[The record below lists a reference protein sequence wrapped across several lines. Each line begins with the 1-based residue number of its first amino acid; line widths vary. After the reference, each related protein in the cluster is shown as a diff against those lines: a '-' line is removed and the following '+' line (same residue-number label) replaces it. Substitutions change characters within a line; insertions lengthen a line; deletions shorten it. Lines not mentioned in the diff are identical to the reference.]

1 MERVIIFMA
10 KLSLSAISQLL
21 KLTERRIQQL
31 AKDEIIPKA
40 QRGEY
45 EMIPCVHGYIDYLK
59 AKIGREFTAE
69 DLAINRNRL
78 LKAQADLAEIE
89 KQKQEGELIAK
100 QEVKKNWLSILSVLK
115 SKLLSMPNKVAPVV
129 MTYKNVNEVKLIL
142 KDKIYETLHEIAG
155 ADLTK
160 DDKRNVRSRKIK
172 SKPIK
177 TTSDS
182 NNKQVGR

>member
-1 MERVIIFMA
+1 MA

-31 AKDEIIPKA
+31 AKDEVIPKA

-78 LKAQADLAEIE
+78 IKAQADLAEIE

-100 QEVKKNWLSILSVLK
+100 DEVKKNWLSILTVIK

-142 KDKIYETLHEIAG
+142 KDKIYDTLHEIAG

-160 DDKRNVRSRKIK
+160 DDKRNVRSSKVK

-177 TTSDS
+177 TAAKSIS
-182 NNKQVGR
+182 K

>member
-1 MERVIIFMA
+1 MA

-78 LKAQADLAEIE
+78 LKAQADLVEIE

-100 QEVKKNWLSILSVLK
+100 QEVKKNWLSILSVIK

-142 KDKIYETLHEIAG
+142 KDKIYDTLHEIAG
-155 ADLTK
+155 ADLTQ
-160 DDKRNVRSRKIK
+160 DDKRNVRSRKVK

-177 TTSDS
+177 TSSDS

>member
-1 MERVIIFMA
+1 MA

-31 AKDEIIPKA
+31 AKDEVIPKA

-100 QEVKKNWLSILSVLK
+100 DEVKKNWLSILTVIK

-142 KDKIYETLHEIAG
+142 KDKIYDTLHEIAG
-155 ADLTK
+155 ADLTQ
-160 DDKRNVRSRKIK
+160 DDKRNVRRSKVK

-177 TTSDS
+177 TSSES

>member
-1 MERVIIFMA
+1 MA

-100 QEVKKNWLSILSVLK
+100 QEVKKNWLSILSVIK

-142 KDKIYETLHEIAG
+142 KDKIYDTLHEIAG
-155 ADLTK
+155 ADLTQ
-160 DDKRNVRSRKIK
+160 DDKRNGRSHKVK

-177 TTSDS
+177 TSSDS

>member
-1 MERVIIFMA
+1 MA

-31 AKDEIIPKA
+31 AKDEVIPKA

-78 LKAQADLAEIE
+78 IKAQADLAEIE

-100 QEVKKNWLSILSVLK
+100 DEVKKNWLSILTVIK

-142 KDKIYETLHEIAG
+142 KDKIYDTLHEIAG

-160 DDKRNVRSRKIK
+160 DDKRNVRRSKVK
-172 SKPIK
+172 SKSIK
-177 TTSDS
+177 TSSDP
-182 NNKQVGR
+182 NNK

>member
-1 MERVIIFMA
+1 MA

-31 AKDEIIPKA
+31 AKDEVIPKA

-78 LKAQADLAEIE
+78 IKAQADLAEIE

-100 QEVKKNWLSILSVLK
+100 DEVKKNWLSILTVIK

-142 KDKIYETLHEIAG
+142 KDKIYDTLHEIAG
-155 ADLTK
+155 ADLTQ
-160 DDKRNVRSRKIK
+160 DDKRNVRRSKVK

-177 TTSDS
+177 TSSES